1 MKDFDIFAAAGGLDK
16 AVVKEFA
23 GITPDER
30 GNIVIRVTTTPDSPD
45 KNAKISALEILKDA
59 GGR

>member
-1 MKDFDIFAAAGGLDK
+1 MNK

-30 GNIVIRVTTTPDSPD
+30 GNIVIRIKTTPDSPD
-45 KNAKISALEILKDA
+45 KNAKISGLEILKADA
-59 GGR
+59 GQ